1 MNNSSSAKVLTF
13 VQEECIS
20 AFSQNRII
28 FKYRI
33 RLFTRWIKHIMIHGL
48 VYFSRF
54 QLSSSIIFNDYNP
67 ATRISYDCQT
77 FEFSDCSKCF
87 ALIKLFLIWSFP
99 VKFEFF
105 VRKFFLVIGQIIS
118 YLTRCPLSVR
128 NVPRP
133 SIKWRKSHVVSNRLH
148 NLWSIMSYKLKI

>member
-13 VQEECIS
+13 VQDGKECIS

-33 RLFTRWIKHIMIHGL
+33 RLFTRRIKRIMIHGL

-99 VKFEFF
+99 VKFDFF
-105 VRKFFLVIGQIIS
+105 CYKVFSSYRTNNFLPDAMS
-118 YLTRCPLSVR
+118 AKCPKCTKTVYQMEE
-128 NVPRP
+128 VACG
-133 SIKWRKSHVVSNRLH
+133 
-148 NLWSIMSYKLKI
+148 